1 MKLTLRS
8 AASIQLPPGKT
19 DHVEFD
25 DDISGFG
32 LRIREGGSRT
42 WVYRYRVGTKQR
54 SITLGSATSVP
65 LALARENAGRLE
77 AKVRLGGDP
86 ALDKQTARAEAGN
99 TVGALIDEYMDA
111 RASDWRPNS
120 LRQVRHHLLEYA
132 RPLHGL
138 PITAVSQRNVADLLD
153 KIAKN
158 SGEISANRLRAS
170 LETFVA
176 WVIRKGIRLPE
187 GNVVSYTGKRKET
200 SRSRVL
206 SDAEL
211 KAIWGACDHTDH
223 SACIKLLL
231 LTGQRE
237 AEIGGLRWNE
247 VHDDRIELAG
257 ARTKNGR
264 PHTVPLSDPAKAI
277 LDGFRMAGRIHVFG
291 RDDTGGFRGWGV
303 SKQRLDER
311 IAKAKGAPLAHWVVH
326 DLRRTVATKMA
337 ELGVQPHIVEAVLN
351 HVSGYKSGVA
361 GIYNRAT
368 YDREKRDALNLW
380 AEHVLA
386 VVEGRAATVV
396 PMKRGA

>member
-1 MKLTLRS
+1 MKLTLKS
-8 AASIQLPPGKT
+8 ATGIKLPSGKK
-19 DHVEFD
+19 DHVVFD

-42 WVYRYRVGTKQR
+42 WVYRYRVGTKQH

-65 LALARENAGRLE
+65 LALARENAGQLE
-77 AKVRLGGDP
+77 AKIRLGGNP
-86 ALDKQTARAEAGN
+86 ALDKQTARAAAGD

-120 LRQVRHHLLEYA
+120 LRQVRRHLLQYA
-132 RPLHGL
+132 KPLHGL
-138 PITAVSQRNVADLLD
+138 PVIAVSQRNVADLLD

-187 GNVVSYTGKRKET
+187 GNVVSYTGKRKES

-211 KAIWGACDHTDH
+211 KAVWGACDDTDH
-223 SACIKLLL
+223 SACVKLLL

-237 AEIGGLRWNE
+237 AEIGGLRWEE
-247 VHDDRIELAG
+247 VADDRIELPG
-257 ARTKNGR
+257 SRTKNKR
-264 PHTVPLSDPAKAI
+264 PHVVPLSDPARAI
-277 LDGFRMAGRIHVFG
+277 LDQFRMVGRVHVFG
-291 RDDTGGFRGWGV
+291 RDDVAGFRGWGV
-303 SKQRLDER
+303 SKQRLDQR
-311 IAKAKGAPLAHWVVH
+311 IAKAGAPLAPWVVH

-337 ELGVQPHIVEAVLN
+337 EHGVQPHIVEAVLN
-351 HVSGYKSGVA
+351 HVSGHKAGVA

-396 PMKRGA
+396 PMKRA

>member
-1 MKLTLRS
+1 MRLTVRS
-8 AASIQLPPGKT
+8 AAGIQLPADKT

-25 DDISGFG
+25 DDIAGFG
-32 LRIREGGSRT
+32 IRIREGGSRT

-65 LALARENAGRLE
+65 LALARENAGQLE

-86 ALDKQTARAEAGN
+86 ALDKQAARAAAAD
-99 TVGALIDEYMDA
+99 TVGALIDEYLDA
-111 RASDWRPNS
+111 RASEWRPNS
-120 LRQVRHHLLEYA
+120 LRQVRRHLLQYA

-170 LETFVA
+170 LETFVG

-187 GNVVSYTGKRKET
+187 GNVVSYTGKRKER
-200 SRSRVL
+200 SRDRVL

-211 KAIWGACDHTDH
+211 KAVWNACDDTDH

-237 AEIGGLRWNE
+237 AEIGGLRWDE
-247 VHDDRIELAG
+247 VHDDRIELPG
-257 ARTKNGR
+257 SRTKNKR
-264 PHTVPLSDPAKAI
+264 PHTVPLSDPARAI
-277 LDGFRMAGRIHVFG
+277 IDRFRMVGRVHVFG
-291 RDDTGGFRGWGV
+291 RDDVAGFRGWGV

-311 IAKAKGAPLAHWVVH
+311 IAKAGARLAPWVVH
-326 DLRRTVATKMA
+326 DLRRTAASGMQR
-337 ELGVQPHIVEAVLN
+337 LGIRVEVIERVLN
-351 HVSGYKSGVA
+351 HVSGSYHGVT
-361 GIYNRAT
+361 GT
-368 YDREKRDALNLW
+368 YQRDPMASDVRDALERW
-380 AEHVLA
+380 SWHIMA

-396 PMKRGA
+396 PMKRA